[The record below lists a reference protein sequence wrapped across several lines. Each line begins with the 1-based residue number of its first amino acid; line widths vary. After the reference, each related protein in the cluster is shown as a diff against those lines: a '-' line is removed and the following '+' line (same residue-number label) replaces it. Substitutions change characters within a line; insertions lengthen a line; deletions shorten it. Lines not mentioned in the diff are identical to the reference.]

1 MSTIKRHRKIIIISV
16 AILFLAVVAVCLKL
30 FIFKPKEEL
39 KTSLNFIKNLS
50 EERRAD
56 FEARKAKELEVIREY
71 PNYYEAFLDLGNIE
85 QELSNYR
92 QALKYYDKASSIIPS
107 SSIPILNKAS
117 LYIETDNLDKA
128 YQEFWNAQKA
138 SPDYYLVY
146 QKIIDFYQLYQKD
159 KIYEIDEVY
168 RMGIDNTNNDPD
180 LLRSYGNYLMK
191 NNRIADSQSVW
202 EMLLSL
208 YPNDQYA
215 QQKLDEVNKAMGL

>member
-1 MSTIKRHRKIIIISV
+1 MKKYKKITIISAAV
-16 AILFLAVVAVCLKL
+16 LVLAIIGVGLKF
-30 FIFKPKEEL
+30 FIFKPEEEL
-39 KTSLNFIKNLS
+39 KTSPNFIKNVS
-50 EERRAD
+50 DEKRAE
-56 FEARKAKELEVIREY
+56 FEARKVKQLEYIKEY
-71 PNYYEAFLDLGNIE
+71 PNYYEAYLDLGNIE

-92 QALKYYDKASSIIPS
+92 QALKYYDKASNIIPS

-128 YQEFWNAQKA
+128 YKEFWNAQKA

-159 KIYEIDEVY
+159 KINQIDEVY

-191 NNRIADSQSVW
+191 NNRIADSKPIW
-202 EMLLSL
+202 ETLLSL

-215 QQKLDEVNKAMGL
+215 QQKLVEVNKAMGLK